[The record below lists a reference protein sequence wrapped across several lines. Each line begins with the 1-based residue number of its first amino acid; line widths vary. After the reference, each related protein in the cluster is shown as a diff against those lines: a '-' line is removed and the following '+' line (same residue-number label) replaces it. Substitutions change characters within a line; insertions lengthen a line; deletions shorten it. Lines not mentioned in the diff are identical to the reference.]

1 VGESGA
7 VHAQMDINL
16 PHPRL
21 SKHSK
26 REDIK
31 NVKSQR
37 IWVKTSK
44 YYLLD
49 ITELL
54 NTNSEQLQ
62 LPICVK

>member
-1 VGESGA
+1 MEESRVVSA
-7 VHAQMDINL
+7 RWIWFIHINL

-21 SKHSK
+21 SKHNR

-31 NVKSQR
+31 NVTAQGLG
-37 IWVKTSK
+37 VKTSK

-49 ITELL
+49 ITVLL

-62 LPICVK
+62 